1 MKKSAK
7 GKLIEMIVER
17 NRISENA
24 KYGEFIIQTNEVQ
37 FYLVV
42 AIVLRIYKPTK
53 KLIDNLYG
61 STLGKLIFYFRI
73 LAKNST
79 DLVLIDALNR
89 YKDSRD
95 ALAHKMFSSKKLTT
109 KECELSIDLGK
120 ELLMKLK

>member
-1 MKKSAK
+1 MKKSVK
-7 GKLIEMIVER
+7 EKLIEMIVER

-42 AIVLRIYKPTK
+42 AIVLRTYKPTK
-53 KLIDNLYG
+53 KLIDNLYE
-61 STLGKLIFYFRI
+61 STLGKLIFYFCI
-73 LAKNST
+73 LAKNPT

-89 YKDSRD
+89 YKASRD

-109 KECELSIDLGK
+109 KECEISIDLGK